1 MWECSIS
8 IEIFDITVSVRDG
21 PRISN
26 LYALLNCLALA
37 CEQALFG
44 VSPGKGGGGYST
56 DVWVGRCGWGA
67 QTLTLFKTEKSD
79 FLPVEDKIL

>member
-44 VSPGKGGGGYST
+44 VSPGGGVLNGCL
-56 DVWVGRCGWGA
+56 GREMRLGR
-67 QTLTLFKTEKSD
+67 SNPD
-79 FLPVEDKIL
+79 SV